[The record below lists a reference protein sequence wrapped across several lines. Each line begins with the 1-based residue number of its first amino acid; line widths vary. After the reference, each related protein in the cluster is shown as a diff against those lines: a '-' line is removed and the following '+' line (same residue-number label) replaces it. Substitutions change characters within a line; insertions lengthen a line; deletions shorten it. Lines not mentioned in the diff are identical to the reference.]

1 MIDGLEQHWTFNN
14 AEIAFV
20 LVGAMAFDK
29 DPMSFVQFLLL
40 IALGVV
46 FTLLWVWVDPAL
58 AVVLGIVSIGTVVV
72 VVLRFRPRWI
82 KALWAWCIDV
92 GQNSRFIP

>member
-1 MIDGLEQHWTFNN
+1 
-14 AEIAFV
+14 
-20 LVGAMAFDK
+20 MAFDK